1 MNDFARKR
9 ILKRSGDEHEAGGV
23 WDIFYLTT
31 QSFAAGALFYRGH
44 IAAGSI
50 VVGLVLA
57 VGIVYLFRRPLR
69 RRVLLWMT
77 RGLYENLPP
86 KIGGS
91 K

>member
-1 MNDFARKR
+1 MNDSARKR
-9 ILKRSGDEHEAGGV
+9 IFKRNGHEHEAGGV
-23 WDIFYLTT
+23 WDILYLTT
-31 QSFAAGALFYRGH
+31 QSFAAGALFYRGQ
-44 IAAGSI
+44 IAAGFV

-77 RGLYENLPP
+77 RGLYEDLPP

-91 K
+91 E